1 MKKNLMAILTASSVA
16 VMAMGATLAVYADLV
31 FEENGPEVYARDE
44 AGTYEFNLY
53 GGELKILKSEGF
65 DNWRAGLEEISSNS
79 DYNWF
84 TTYNRFKK
92 VSFSDEITEIPA
104 HAFEG
109 LTNLYDV
116 ELGENVTEIGE
127 RAFAG
132 CTNLG
137 RTENL
142 ETRPGSGEWVS
153 QPHSVSLDYAL
164 TTIGESSFEGC
175 TGIMDITIPENV
187 TEIGKRAFADCTSLG
202 MAEESEYLNDSN
214 ITEITYLVHRL
225 DFASDC
231 KIKCIG
237 EGAFSG
243 CTSIL
248 QVNFPNHIET
258 IDKRAFEGCTS
269 LFEVNLEYCYSLK
282 TIEELA
288 FFNCISLTKVV
299 FPCNGVK
306 DMYKPYTESEPSK
319 YTIKKGAF
327 RNCSWL
333 ENVFLSYNVGLV
345 EDGAFYKCK
354 NLKYIGYPNRLIDYG
369 DNCYYID
376 AEVKLGKYSTQDEA
390 VESVTPDENVTD
402 KAIIYAPPEVTVFA
416 FDQLDYDEVSQM
428 ADEVSQMAEE
438 KAGDKPE
445 DNTSDE
451 YAEWENRYN
460 ELVSNLT
467 NNLNGKHRIY
477 IKQTSK
483 DGTNYIPEKIYMDGD
498 IGIFKSTPNDI
509 ILDVEMG
516 YACPECGKELE
527 VDEWGYATCYDHE
540 WWIDGKPYYNFT
552 EPDGYKMIVNV
563 LSGTTSY
570 DVPFRTPRSAA
581 DVMEP
586 TSVFGSDCIV
596 INTSGGYVIK
606 MKNPDDNSSTPEE
619 SSDSSSESESS
630 DSSSEPTSSEPTSSD
645 PPPYVPPI
653 NDDDP
658 VEPDP
663 DSSDD
668 SSEPES
674 SEPDSSNS
682 EDESNASKPT
692 DVPHS
697 NSDSV
702 GSVPNPPDNNPN
714 TGVRLFAPAIFAGA
728 AIVVVAVR
736 RRKMK

>member
-1 MKKNLMAILTASSVA
+1 
-16 VMAMGATLAVYADLV
+16 
-31 FEENGPEVYARDE
+31 
-44 AGTYEFNLY
+44 
-53 GGELKILKSEGF
+53 
-65 DNWRAGLEEISSNS
+65 
-79 DYNWF
+79 
-84 TTYNRFKK
+84 
-92 VSFSDEITEIPA
+92 
-104 HAFEG
+104 
-109 LTNLYDV
+109 
-116 ELGENVTEIGE
+116 
-127 RAFAG
+127 
-132 CTNLG
+132 
-137 RTENL
+137 
-142 ETRPGSGEWVS
+142 
-153 QPHSVSLDYAL
+153 
-164 TTIGESSFEGC
+164 
-175 TGIMDITIPENV
+175 
-187 TEIGKRAFADCTSLG
+187 
-202 MAEESEYLNDSN
+202 
-214 ITEITYLVHRL
+214 
-225 DFASDC
+225 
-231 KIKCIG
+231 
-237 EGAFSG
+237 
-243 CTSIL
+243 
-248 QVNFPNHIET
+248 
-258 IDKRAFEGCTS
+258 
-269 LFEVNLEYCYSLK
+269 
-282 TIEELA
+282 
-288 FFNCISLTKVV
+288 
-299 FPCNGVK
+299 
-306 DMYKPYTESEPSK
+306 
-319 YTIKKGAF
+319 
-327 RNCSWL
+327 
-333 ENVFLSYNVGLV
+333 
-345 EDGAFYKCK
+345 
-354 NLKYIGYPNRLIDYG
+354 
-369 DNCYYID
+369 
-376 AEVKLGKYSTQDEA
+376 
-390 VESVTPDENVTD
+390 
-402 KAIIYAPPEVTVFA
+402 
-416 FDQLDYDEVSQM
+416 
-428 ADEVSQMAEE
+428 
-438 KAGDKPE
+438 
-445 DNTSDE
+445 
-451 YAEWENRYN
+451 
-460 ELVSNLT
+460 
-467 NNLNGKHRIY
+467 
-477 IKQTSK
+477 
-483 DGTNYIPEKIYMDGD
+483 MDGD

-619 SSDSSSESESS
+619 SSDSSSEPESS
-630 DSSSEPTSSEPTSSD
+630 DSSSEPTSSEPTPSRPT